1 MYEDEL
7 MHYGRRGMKW
17 YQHIYGKEQ
26 RHAKYA
32 NADKLE
38 VVRKKSGKAVGLTPY
53 GKKVLERIVSSEE
66 GWKASN
72 KDAVEKA
79 LKKKGVKHV
88 DELGDLVGKGTKLTR
103 YSTKKEKLSNKRIY
117 ASLTNIDKSTYEE
130 DAAYGELG
138 FSKKKSFYEISLKTN
153 KDMLVAS
160 GKSVFDYLRDHYDSE
175 ELEKCYRKV
184 KEYNVYDIYDQTSY
198 AKFHGKNEQERE
210 VGKYVGTIAHSF
222 ARQINKTLYDNPTAQ
237 KEIIDHFS
245 ALGYS
250 AMVDIEDR
258 AHGYQYPLIVFNP
271 ERDLSIEKYKKINS
285 KDVLEELSHSG
296 VRGMEWYV
304 RRFQPYTQ
312 VPTRSGKIGK
322 FIGSYTDS
330 SLDHR
335 VKELE
340 EQAIK
345 SWNRY
350 KELRAKYGKN
360 DERVKNAKDDANRD
374 GAFYGAM
381 NKRLN
386 VDREQKT
393 EIGRMVLESI
403 NQNEAV
409 SS

>member
-7 MHYGRRGMKW
+7 MHYGRKGMKW

-26 RHAKYA
+26 GHAKYA
-32 NADKLE
+32 NTDKLE
-38 VVRKKSGKAVGLTPY
+38 VLRKRSGKAVDLTPY
-53 GKKVLERIVSSEE
+53 GKKVLERIVSSEDT
-66 GWKASN
+66 WKFSN
-72 KDAVEKA
+72 NDAVEDA

-88 DELGDLVGKGTKLTR
+88 DELSDLVSKNTKLTR
-103 YSTKKEKLSNKRIY
+103 YSTKKEKLSSRRIY
-117 ASLTNIDKSTYEE
+117 ASITNVDKSVYKE

-138 FSKKKSFYEISLKTN
+138 FSKKKNFYEITLKTN
-153 KDMLVAS
+153 KDILVAN
-160 GKSVFDYLRDHYDSE
+160 GKSVFNYLREHYDSK
-175 ELEKCYRKV
+175 ELEKCYKKV
-184 KEYNVYDIYDQTSY
+184 KEYDIFNIYDQTSF
-198 AKFHGKNEQERE
+198 AKLKSKNKQERE
-210 VGKYVGTIAHSF
+210 VGSYIGTITHSF
-222 ARQINKTLYDNPTAQ
+222 AKQINKTLYDNPKAQ
-237 KEIIDHFS
+237 QEIIDHFS
-245 ALGYS
+245 ALGYA

-271 ERDLSIEKYKKINS
+271 ERDLSIEKYTKVNA
-285 KDVLEELSHSG
+285 KDVLEHSG
-296 VRGMEWYV
+296 VKGMEWYV

-360 DERVKNAKDDANRD
+360 DERVKSAKEDANRD

-386 VDREQKT
+386 VDTEQKA
-393 EIGRMVLESI
+393 EIGRRVLESI